1 MKMHTTDDLFT
12 TKTEIPEIVQ
22 SRANAAFSSIKMEEA
37 EMSKKKKSSF
47 KRPAA
52 VATAAAVVVLAAG
65 TAFAA
70 ANGFW
75 SQGAEDIIHA
85 NEVQQQELMNSGSAT
100 VFDDS
105 MAVTKDGITI
115 TPHEMIA
122 DKRGVYLTFMVTG
135 IDENILNENADYIN
149 FGYVSCGGHFYH
161 DVVDYNGIPALEY
174 IVTFYPDTSVIG
186 STLHLSFDGL
196 GMAYEKAGDITDYIS
211 MSTWDF
217 DIEVNAPDSSVIFEA
232 DQLIYEP
239 YTVTS
244 IEISPLSMQV
254 NFDVDGQVELGDDYN
269 VPVLY
274 ALKMK
279 DGTVINLDSRLE
291 DGKPVFFRD
300 LGKCI
305 YKDGLTYTF
314 DDDERLFPVSAYSTA
329 TFNTVI
335 DPYEVAEVIL
345 QPWGEAYPWRG
356 IPEEIIREEYGG
368 EIPFELI
375 DPDNIETFSVPVNN

>member
-1 MKMHTTDDLFT
+1 M
-12 TKTEIPEIVQ
+12 P
-22 SRANAAFSSIKMEEA
+22 
-37 EMSKKKKSSF
+37 
-47 KRPAA
+47 
-52 VATAAAVVVLAAG
+52 
-65 TAFAA
+65 
-70 ANGFW
+70 
-75 SQGAEDIIHA
+75 
-85 NEVQQQELMNSGSAT
+85 
-100 VFDDS
+100 
-105 MAVTKDGITI
+105 
-115 TPHEMIA
+115 
-122 DKRGVYLTFMVTG
+122 
-135 IDENILNENADYIN
+135 NILICD
-149 FGYVSCGGHFYH
+149 
-161 DVVDYNGIPALEY
+161 D
-174 IVTFYPDTSVIG
+174 
-186 STLHLSFDGL
+186 
-196 GMAYEKAGDITDYIS
+196 EKDI
-211 MSTWDF
+211 
-217 DIEVNAPDSSVIFEA
+217 VNAQDSSVIFEA

-254 NFDVDGQVELGDDYN
+254 NFDVDGQIELGDDYN

-279 DGTVINLDSRLE
+279 DGTVINLDSKLE

-314 DDDERLFPVSAYSTA
+314 DDEERLYPVSAYAVA

-335 DPYEVAEVIL
+335 DPYDVAEVIL
-345 QPWGEAYPWRG
+345 QPWGEAYPWKG